1 MATHKFIPSKL
12 VEVFNI
18 LIHLPFLTII
28 ERRGRVMRLLNE
40 SKPSKTR
47 AKPTKFTIL
56 GAMIEYDVVLA
67 AHLKAKKEAEIEDG

>member
-1 MATHKFIPSKL
+1 
-12 VEVFNI
+12 
-18 LIHLPFLTII
+18 
-28 ERRGRVMRLLNE
+28 MRLLNE